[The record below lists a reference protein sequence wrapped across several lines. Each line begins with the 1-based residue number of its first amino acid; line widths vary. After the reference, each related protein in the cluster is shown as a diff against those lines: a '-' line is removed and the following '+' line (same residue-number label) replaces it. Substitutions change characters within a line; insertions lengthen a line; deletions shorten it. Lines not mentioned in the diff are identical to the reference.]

1 MLTISKSFLKR
12 LAAALREEPS
22 LRPDTELL
30 SEQLTVIVLQLDQE
44 ERGEAGGCIQK
55 DFI

>member
-30 SEQLTVIVLQLDQE
+30 AEQLTIIVLQLEQE
-44 ERGEAGGCIQK
+44 ERGEAGEWR
-55 DFI
+55 